1 MTLTRPRTIPL
12 EAYVT
17 ARTLPPMVRVT
28 AEGLRMHAD
37 DHGRGRAELRQIL
50 ADVWPETSEVTES
63 VLVDHLLMMAE
74 AGLIVLFEDAAGRE
88 CYAFTSWG
96 RVDRANPSTVPEP
109 PPFARPSRDSPR
121 DPRETF
127 AAGEREGAGER
138 ESAGASER
146 EAHSL
151 RLSRE
156 ELPPDPFCPDHPD
169 ATLDPC
175 IACQNARLRNK
186 RFLDQRRHDMR
197 KAVADDDI
205 PW

>member
-1 MTLTRPRTIPL
+1 MTLTRPRTIPI

-37 DHGRGRAELRQIL
+37 DLGRGRVELRQIL

-63 VLVDHLLMMAE
+63 VLVDHLLMLAE
-74 AGLIVLFEDAAGRE
+74 ADLIVLFADASGRE
-88 CYAFTSWG
+88 CYAFTAWG
-96 RVDRANPSTVPEP
+96 RVDRANASDVPEP
-109 PPFARPSRDSPR
+109 PPVARASRGS
-121 DPRETF
+121 RETF

-138 ESAGASER
+138 ESESAGVGGR

-156 ELPPDPFCPDHPD
+156 ELPPDPFCPDHPE

-186 RFLDQRRHDMR
+186 RFLDQRRLAMR
-197 KAVADDDI
+197 QAVSDDTEA
-205 PW
+205 W